1 MPEQPFDGK
10 GRTDGVR
17 VGVYRNQDRIFGG
30 EAGIK
35 FIKLGFPAFSFDSM
49 NLLDECSLVHDLK
62 I

>member
-1 MPEQPFDGK
+1 MPEQPFNGK

-17 VGVYRNQDRIFGG
+17 VRIDCDQDGIFGG

-35 FIKLGFPAFSFDSM
+35 FIKLGFPGFSLDGM
-49 NLLDECSLVHDLK
+49 NLLGERSMVHNLE